1 MSRVCGNFSS
11 AWPFAVEEKLL
22 AAVSLEIE
30 LRRYVPVSRKMKLLN
45 FTRFTELGVS
55 NVKIQ
60 FEHLLDCL

>member
-1 MSRVCGNFSS
+1 M
-11 AWPFAVEEKLL
+11 L